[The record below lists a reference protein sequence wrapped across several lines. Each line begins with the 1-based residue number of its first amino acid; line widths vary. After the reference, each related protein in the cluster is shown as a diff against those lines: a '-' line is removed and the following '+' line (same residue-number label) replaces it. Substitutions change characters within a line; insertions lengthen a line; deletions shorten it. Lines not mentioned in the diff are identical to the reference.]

1 MASSIWNLMSPL
13 RNNAKNLKLMPNGQ
27 EFYGTV
33 IKSGVNDKTVT
44 VRVDYQYYV
53 KKYKC
58 WAYKFSKFL
67 VHDEENFAIS
77 GDKVVI
83 KSMFPVSTRKH
94 YFLRNVVKPF
104 PRMDYYLKEKTE
116 KDIKFEE
123 TYKNLYKEFYKNEID
138 KTVVRNAK
146 EEQTLKAKIKARAM
160 AKVI

>member
-1 MASSIWNLMSPL
+1 
-13 RNNAKNLKLMPNGQ
+13 
-27 EFYGTV
+27 
-33 IKSGVNDKTVT
+33 
-44 VRVDYQYYV
+44 
-53 KKYKC
+53 
-58 WAYKFSKFL
+58 
-67 VHDEENFAIS
+67 
-77 GDKVVI
+77 
-83 KSMFPVSTRKH
+83 MFPVSTRKH